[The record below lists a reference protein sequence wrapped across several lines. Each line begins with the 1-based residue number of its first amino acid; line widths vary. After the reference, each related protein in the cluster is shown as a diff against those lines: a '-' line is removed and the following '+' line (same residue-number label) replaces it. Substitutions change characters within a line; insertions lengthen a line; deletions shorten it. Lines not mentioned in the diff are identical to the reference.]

1 MIIGIPK
8 EIFSNEN
15 RVAVTPGVAAKLL
28 KFGYEVQIEK
38 RAGVAVDVR
47 RMIDASEVA
56 NLVTFLA
63 SPLASAI
70 TGEAIATGGG
80 VGSAV
85 FQ

>member
-1 MIIGIPK
+1 M
-8 EIFSNEN
+8 
-15 RVAVTPGVAAKLL
+15 
-28 KFGYEVQIEK
+28 
-38 RAGVAVDVR
+38 AVDVR